1 MDNQVQAL
9 FNQIMN
15 LFNRLELTDNKIV
28 FVNFMG
34 RGFGCNPKY
43 IALEILRQNLPYDM
57 VWLVNDLNEPMPA
70 RIRKTVYGSIDSIYE
85 LATAKVI
92 VSNVKNLLPF
102 PGKKR
107 GQFFIMTWHGGPNG
121 FKALEKDA
129 EDKLSSAYVCESK
142 INSQITDLMLADTQY
157 GYNVMSKV
165 FYYDGEI
172 LKVGLPRNDL
182 FFQRDEKLIAQIRQV
197 SGIPEGNK
205 VIMYAPTFRN
215 DPATTAAVCRLDT
228 QRLLKVM
235 RKRFGGDWTLLVRHH
250 PNVAGY
256 FVKESFGDN
265 VINATAY
272 PDIQELILIAD
283 VLISDYSGVICDFM
297 FTGKTVFIYAKDFD
311 TYPNER
317 GFKPLYFELPYRVN
331 RSEAELFADIK
342 TFDAAALEPKVKQ
355 LIDKIQPFDTG
366 HASEEVVKRI
376 NSFIVNS
383 IIPSKHTV

>member
-1 MDNQVQAL
+1 
-9 FNQIMN
+9 MN

-57 VWLVNDLNEPMPA
+57 VWLPMPA

-107 GQFFIMTWHGGPNG
+107 GQFFIMTWHGGLN
-121 FKALEKDA
+121 FKYIERDA
-129 EDKLSSAYVCESK
+129 EELLHPEYVRESK
-142 INSQITDLMLADTQY
+142 INSKMTDLMMVVAQEQY
-157 GYNVMSKV
+157 EEFRRVM
-165 FYYDGEI
+165 YYDGEI
-172 LKVGLPRNDL
+172 LKCGLPRNDL

-215 DPATTAAVCRLDT
+215 DPAATAAACRLDT

-256 FVKESFGDN
+256 FAKESFSDN

-272 PDIQELILIAD
+272 PDMQELILIAD
-283 VLISDYSGVICDFM
+283 VLISDYSSVLFDFM
-297 FTGKTVFIYAKDFD
+297 FCGKPAFIYAKDYD
-311 TYPNER
+311 TYPAER
-317 GFKPLYFELPYRVN
+317 GFTPLYFELPYRVN

-342 TFDAAALEPKVKQ
+342 TFDAAALEPKVKL